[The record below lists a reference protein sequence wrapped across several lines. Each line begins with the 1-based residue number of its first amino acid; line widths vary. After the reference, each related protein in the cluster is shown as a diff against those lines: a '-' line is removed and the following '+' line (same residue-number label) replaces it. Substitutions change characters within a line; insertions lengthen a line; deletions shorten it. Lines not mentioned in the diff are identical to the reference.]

1 MDGVFDV
8 AIIGSG
14 PGGLQSA
21 IYCGSEGLR
30 TVVVERGKIGGQ
42 IADTPKLENFAGQSA
57 KGVSGPAF
65 THKMRQQAESFGV
78 VFVKEN
84 VVKLERRVNL
94 VIRGEGESVKAR
106 SAIIATG
113 ATYVIP
119 QIKGIDDSKVKD
131 MVHIGPFNCMNV
143 YENDG
148 FYEPF
153 VVVGGGNSAGQCAL
167 QLAKFGNVRM
177 IIRHKLS
184 TSLYLSERLRS
195 NDNVIIQ
202 ENVEVKSVAEYI
214 WDVRGIKCYLSDGLR
229 IDANSLYI
237 CTGNKPNSESF
248 ACVKDEIGFIKTDEK
263 FETSI
268 KGVFALGDVRSGVAR
283 RSVANAIG
291 EASSVTAHVHN
302 YLQSDKAP
310 RSTAD

>member
-21 IYCGSEGLR
+21 IYCGSEGLK
-30 TVVVERGKIGGQ
+30 TVVIERDRIGGQ

-57 KGVSGPAF
+57 KGVSGPIF
-65 THKMRQQAESFGV
+65 TRKMREQAESFGCT
-78 VFVKEN
+78 FLKEN
-84 VVKLERRVNL
+84 IWGIERRINL
-94 VIRGEGESVKAR
+94 VIRGAKQAVKTR

-119 QIKGIDDSKVKD
+119 EIEGLDKVGNK
-131 MVHIGPFNCMNV
+131 VHIGPFNCMSV
-143 YENDG
+143 KEKPIAR
-148 FYEPF
+148 FI
-153 VVVGGGNSAGQCAL
+153 VIGGGNSAGQCAL
-167 QLAKFGNVRM
+167 HLAQFGETQM
-177 IIRHKLS
+177 YIRHGLK
-184 TSLYLSERLRS
+184 TSLYLTERLKA
-195 NDNVIIQ
+195 NKNIVIR
-202 ENVEVKSVAEYI
+202 ENSTIAKVQKES
-214 WDVRGIKCYLSDGLR
+214 GILLCQLPNGMTIYCDHLYLC
-229 IDANSLYI
+229 A
-237 CTGNKPNSESF
+237 GNKPNSEAF
-248 ACVKDEIGFIKTDEK
+248 ACDKDENGFVKTNEK
-263 FETSI
+263 LETNLTGI
-268 KGVFALGDVRSGVAR
+268 FAIGDVRSGVAR